1 MKVVIKVDPTKFQP
15 RHSLVAPKKNEP
27 TAESKQN
34 AQKIIDYKQEGG
46 YFVAVIKEKD

>member
-1 MKVVIKVDPTKFQP
+1 MKVVIKVDPTKFQS

-27 TAESKQN
+27 TTESKQN
-34 AQKIIDYKQEGG
+34 AKKIIGYKQEGG